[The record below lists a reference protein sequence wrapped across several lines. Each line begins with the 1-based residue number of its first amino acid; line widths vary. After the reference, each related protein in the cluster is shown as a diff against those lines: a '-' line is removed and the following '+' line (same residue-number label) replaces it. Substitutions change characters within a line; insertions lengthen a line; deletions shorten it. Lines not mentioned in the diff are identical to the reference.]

1 MNDMELKVRK
11 ELKERKRKEAENSE
25 LKYKLEA
32 KDEEM
37 ELKNEEHN
45 RYISYYIILW
55 FINVITNYFDI
66 V

>member
-25 LKYKLEA
+25 LKYKLEM

>member
-1 MNDMELKVRK
+1 MELKVRK

-25 LKYKLEA
+25 LKYKLEM

>member
-1 MNDMELKVRK
+1 MNEMELKVRR

-45 RYISYYIILW
+45 RSINCFFILKV
-55 FINVITNYFDI
+55 FK
-66 V
+66 